1 MSESFVVGRK
11 QCPKCA
17 AEGHDNSEDNLAEYN
32 DGHGYCYRCKYYE
45 KGDKVIEQRMPIGD
59 WTPLYGEYQG
69 LSDRRLQEE
78 TLRKFSYQI
87 INHPEKGC
95 VHVANF
101 YSNGSL
107 AAQKFRGPD
116 KKFKWRG
123 EARSA
128 GLFGQHLFDGSNSR
142 RLVITEGEID
152 AMSVYQANGG
162 WPVVSLNGGTGN
174 SINNI
179 KDNLE
184 WISKFPE
191 IILMFDSDEAGREA
205 AVNCAQ
211 LLPPGRVKIAT
222 LPRKD
227 ANECLK
233 SNDSKSIVNAIFQA
247 KVYSPDE
254 ILHVRDIEESFA
266 EDSMEV
272 YAYPWDNLSEFLLGQ
287 RSGEVSLWCSG
298 TGSGKSTILREVAH
312 HHLEEGRSVGMI
324 MLEEAPEETRD
335 DMISLL
341 INKPVR
347 AIRATKIMNNLRK
360 KMGKDPITIE
370 FFDDLDDEEY
380 SEAKRSLENTNLYIY
395 DHLGN
400 SAMTNIIARME
411 YMAVSLGV
419 DTIILDHITALA
431 AGMMVNN
438 NSDESTNERILI
450 DTVMKQLRA
459 LAVRTGV
466 HIDIV
471 SQLKKTDKAFEEGT
485 RITLQDLR
493 GSGRLASV
501 PNTIIALERDRQAD
515 CQYEANTTTV
525 RVLKNRLTGRSG
537 IASCLYY
544 DRSAGRLKEVD
555 FQLSEG
561 QVVLNPNN

>member
-1 MSESFVVGRK
+1 MSESFVTGRA

-17 AEGHDNSEDNLAEYN
+17 AEGHDNSEDNLAMYN

-45 KGDKVIEQRMPIGD
+45 RGNNVTEQRMPMGD
-59 WTPLYGEYQG
+59 WKPLYGEYEN
-69 LSDRRLQEE
+69 LADRRLQED
-78 TLRKFSYQI
+78 TLRKFSYQV
-87 INHPEKGC
+87 INHPEKGQI
-95 VHVANF
+95 HIANF
-101 YSNGSL
+101 YSNATL
-107 AAQKFRGPD
+107 VAQKFRGED

-174 SINNI
+174 AVNNI

-184 WISKFPE
+184 WIAKFPE
-191 IILMFDSDEAGREA
+191 IILMFDSDDAGREA
-205 AVNCAQ
+205 AVECAQ
-211 LLPPGRVKIAT
+211 LLPPGRVKIAS

-227 ANECLK
+227 ASECLK
-233 SNDSKSIVNAIFQA
+233 SSDSKSIVNAIFQA
-247 KVYSPDE
+247 RLYSPDE
-254 ILHVRDIEESFA
+254 ILHVRDIT
-266 EDSMEV
+266 DSSDDIMSV
-272 YAYPWDNLSEFLLGQ
+272 YAYPWDDLSEFLLGQ

-312 HHLEEGRSVGMI
+312 HHLDEGRSVGMI
-324 MLEEAPEETRD
+324 MLEESPEETRD
-335 DMISLL
+335 DMISL
-341 INKPVR
+341 IVNKPVR
-347 AIRATKIMNNLRK
+347 AIRATKIMNSLRK
-360 KMGKDPITIE
+360 KMGKDPINIE
-370 FFDDLDDEEY
+370 FFDDLSQEEY
-380 SEAKRSLENTNLYIY
+380 STARQALEATNLYIY

-400 SAMTNIIARME
+400 SAMTNIMARME

-431 AGMMVNN
+431 AGLMGNTP
-438 NSDESTNERILI
+438 DEQGNERILI
-450 DTVMKQLRA
+450 DTVMKQLRS

-466 HIDIV
+466 HVDIV
-471 SQLKKTDKAFEEGT
+471 SQLKKTDKAFEEGN

-493 GSGRLASV
+493 GSGSLSSV

-515 CQYEANTTTV
+515 CEYEANTTTV

-544 DRSAGRLKEVD
+544 DRKFGRLKEVD
-555 FQLSEG
+555 FQVSEG
-561 QVVLNPNN
+561 HVVLSPDK